1 MGCSQSSSVNS
12 ISPVVRNPQ
21 EHKSQSLSAQEST
34 RNNSRLGSLANSTLA
49 TNNPGSYTSLVEA
62 KNNRQV
68 SEGLAKSELSQVQL
82 GRLVVIS
89 SSKSLDEP
97 IIKPI
102 SERELEDEE
111 VQKVPQVAQTRANQH
126 TNPNSP
132 QGLGYIL
139 ECESNLEVS
148 QAAEE
153 NFSRTIRKS
162 SYSKQLPSSGAG
174 RKSNFRPMLPVFDED
189 SRHESLNSS
198 FSDAEDDSNSRVSP
212 ALNRKQ
218 PQDGNSAI
226 EQHLQDSNLKSVVE
240 NREKD
245 TNTPKQKKLLNAGLP
260 SLMRKQSKDRWLAA
274 SPLNDKSI
282 SSEASIHSKRR
293 SMALKMNQDLTF
305 EKYRLQVNE
314 SIY

>member
-21 EHKSQSLSAQEST
+21 EHKSQSLSALETT
-34 RNNSRLGSLANSTLA
+34 RNTSRLGSLANSTLA
-49 TNNPGSYTSLVEA
+49 TNNPGSYTSLVEG
-62 KNNRQV
+62 KYNRQV
-68 SEGLAKSELSQVQL
+68 SESLAKSELSQVQL
-82 GRLVVIS
+82 GHLVVIS
-89 SSKSLDEP
+89 TFKSLEEP
-97 IIKPI
+97 NTRTNSQREVDNHQVKPTDQLVSMRSNQNI
-102 SERELEDEE
+102 
-111 VQKVPQVAQTRANQH
+111 NQH
-126 TNPNSP
+126 SP

-153 NFSRTIRKS
+153 CFSRTIRKS

-174 RKSNFRPMLPVFDED
+174 RKSNFKPMLPVFDED

-198 FSDAEDDSNSRVSP
+198 FSDNDGDSDQGVSP
-212 ALNRKQ
+212 AKNRKF
-218 PQDGNSAI
+218 QDDNSGLDK
-226 EQHLQDSNLKSVVE
+226 HLQDSNLKSAVE
-240 NREKD
+240 HRDKD
-245 TNTPKQKKLLNAGLP
+245 SNTPKQKKLLNQGIQ
-260 SLMRKQSKDRWLAA
+260 SLMRKPSKDRWLAA

-305 EKYRLQVNE
+305 EKCRLQVNE